1 MFFLPAVKI
10 LPSSDDKSSTFVMN
24 TNPSGIPTTKNMN
37 GLGLLCDSP
46 SMNQN
51 IDESIF
57 QSVDIST
64 FQEIINDI
72 NDHYENENNLSRVD
86 HSIDNS
92 PMTLCSLVA

>member
-1 MFFLPAVKI
+1 
-10 LPSSDDKSSTFVMN
+10 
-24 TNPSGIPTTKNMN
+24 
-37 GLGLLCDSP
+37 
-46 SMNQN
+46 MNQN

-92 PMTLCSLVA
+92 PMNHMMMISDDTTTDSTSSFSSMDHTNDWSDVHLYDFELCEFLDDVF